1 MLIRSKA
8 PLRLGLA
15 GGGTDVDPYSE
26 YYGGSVLN
34 ATINLYAYSTI
45 RPRSDGF
52 IELYSPNTNERFR
65 GEYQKILDIDGE
77 LSLLKGVYNRLQMD
91 YDLGELS
98 FNLET
103 YTEAPP
109 GSGLGSS
116 STLVVSMIGAFVE
129 WLNLPLS
136 DYDIAKLAYL
146 VERKDLDMAGGKQ
159 DQYAATFGGFN
170 FMEFGPKDRVIV
182 NPLRINKNY
191 MNELQMNLLLYNTG
205 QSRFSSDI
213 IEAQSNSISQSDK
226 RSLEAMHK
234 IKEDALRM
242 KELILTGNID
252 EIGINLGSG
261 WKNKKMSY
269 KGVTNNLIDE
279 IYSLALK
286 EGSSGGK
293 ISGAGGG
300 GFLML
305 YCPNNSRDKV
315 VRSIIKKFGGEF
327 KRFEFNI
334 GGLQTWT
341 I

>member
-1 MLIRSKA
+1 
-8 PLRLGLA
+8 
-15 GGGTDVDPYSE
+15 
-26 YYGGSVLN
+26 
-34 ATINLYAYSTI
+34 
-45 RPRSDGF
+45 
-52 IELYSPNTNERFR
+52 
-65 GEYQKILDIDGE
+65 
-77 LSLLKGVYNRLQMD
+77 
-91 YDLGELS
+91 
-98 FNLET
+98 
-103 YTEAPP
+103 
-109 GSGLGSS
+109 
-116 STLVVSMIGAFVE
+116 
-129 WLNLPLS
+129 
-136 DYDIAKLAYL
+136 
-146 VERKDLDMAGGKQ
+146 
-159 DQYAATFGGFN
+159 
-170 FMEFGPKDRVIV
+170 MEFGPKDRVIV